1 MRTKLSKGT
10 KKLIAG
16 IISATVVTI
25 AIFLFASSQSSMFNF
40 THSGVDTMENT
51 IYDLEAEYIL
61 ALPTEPDP
69 GSFSAIDQVTVTTGP
84 VDPAWYTID
93 GRRLPTEPSA
103 PGLYIHN
110 GKKVIKR

>member
-1 MRTKLSKGT
+1 MTGRSWEQELNDIYAMEGNKFVRKQQAKVPAFRSY
-10 KKLIAG
+10 LIP
-16 IISATVVTI
+16 SAD
-25 AIFLFASSQSSMFNF
+25 LLKS
-40 THSGVDTMENT
+40 ENT